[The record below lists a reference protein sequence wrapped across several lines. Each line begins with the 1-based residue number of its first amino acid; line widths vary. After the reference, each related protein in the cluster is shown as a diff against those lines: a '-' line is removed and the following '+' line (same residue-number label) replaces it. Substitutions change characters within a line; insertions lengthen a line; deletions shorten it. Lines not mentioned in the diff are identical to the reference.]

1 MNIIDQRC
9 YSHDELKIMLHTMV
23 LKFVQS
29 IDIVPVWLGINVQ
42 LVKWQSHRNTSN
54 SLSKVQSNVHKLLQL
69 GVSTISI
76 DHLSIHKVRDAY
88 RERESEDTVLL
99 LCASNRQ

>member
-1 MNIIDQRC
+1 
-9 YSHDELKIMLHTMV
+9 MLHTTV

-29 IDIVPVWLGINVQ
+29 VDIVPVWLGINVQ
-42 LVKWQSHRNTSN
+42 LVKWQSHGNTSN

-88 RERESEDTVLL
+88 SRERERERGHSIIIMCL
-99 LCASNRQ
+99 Q